1 MIMAIIGGAVVPPA
15 YGLLARVIGNQL
27 AYISLVPMYA
37 VILGYA
43 LFAQKRISTSRARI
57 GALL

>member
-15 YGLLARVIGNQL
+15 YGLLARFIGNRD
-27 AYISLVPMYA
+27 AYIALVPMYA

-43 LFAQKRISTSRARI
+43 VFAQKRVRMDQAQMESFS
-57 GALL
+57 